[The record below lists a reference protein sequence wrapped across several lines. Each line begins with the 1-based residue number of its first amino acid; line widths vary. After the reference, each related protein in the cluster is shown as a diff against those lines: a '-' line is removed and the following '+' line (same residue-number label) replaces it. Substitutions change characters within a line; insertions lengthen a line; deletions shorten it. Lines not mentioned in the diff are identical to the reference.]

1 MTDFLSPDH
10 LRSFTPLNV
19 LSDQQ
24 WRELRPQ
31 LVAHPLLPGQ
41 LLFRRGDQA
50 FQVYF
55 LLSGEVLL
63 QGDDGQ
69 SLCISAGT
77 PGSLRAL
84 SPSLPRQHDAQAA
97 SDVSV
102 LILDGET
109 VASMLAWHS
118 AYQDLLLEMQQLGED
133 LEWLES
139 LLENPLF
146 AKVPPAHVR
155 TMIELLQPLE
165 LSGGQSV
172 LREGETG
179 DCCYFLKRGRAEV
192 IRATGSEQQV
202 LAELETGACF
212 GEEALLSDSPRNATV
227 TMLEDGEVLRLD
239 REDFLALL
247 KEPVVAEVSFGEAVR
262 MLGSGARWLDV
273 RLQDEYESAHALQS
287 LHMPLDLLRLK
298 VRLLDPQRTYICYCD
313 NGKRSANA
321 VYLLKQLGFQAYAL
335 HQGVDAL
342 TPVIRD
348 GLLCEKGSGYL
359 ARSGG
364 HIERSA

>member
-1 MTDFLSPDH
+1 MTEFLSPDH
-10 LRSFTPLNV
+10 LRSFMPLDV

-50 FQVYF
+50 FLVYF

-63 QGDDGQ
+63 EGDDGQ
-69 SLCISAGT
+69 SVCVRAGT
-77 PGSLRAL
+77 PLSLRAL
-84 SPSLPRQHDAQAA
+84 SPSLPRQHAAQAA

-109 VASMLAWHS
+109 IASMLAWRA
-118 AYQDLLLEMQQLGED
+118 AYQDLLLEMQQLGGD
-133 LEWLES
+133 LEWLEC
-139 LLENPLF
+139 LLDNPLF

-155 TMIELLQPLE
+155 TMIEQLQPLKIAAGE
-165 LSGGQSV
+165 CV
-172 LREGETG
+172 LREGEVG
-179 DCCYFLKRGRAEV
+179 ECCYFLKRGRAEV
-192 IRATGSEQQV
+192 IRAAGSDQQV
-202 LAELETGACF
+202 LAELDIGACF

-227 TMLEDGEVLRLD
+227 TLLEDGEVLRLD
-239 REDFLALL
+239 RQDFIALL

-262 MLGSGARWLDV
+262 LHNNGAQWLDV

-298 VRLLDPQRTYICYCD
+298 VRLLDRQCTYICYCD
-313 NGKRSANA
+313 NGKRSVNA

-335 HQGVDAL
+335 HEGVDAL
-342 TPVIRD
+342 TPILRE
-348 GLLCEKGSGYL
+348 GLLCEEGTGYL

-364 HIERSA
+364 QIERSA